1 MQDIYETKIKVITLV
16 IVLRAVG
23 SVIGAFSSGLLL
35 DKCPKWRY
43 FILFGC
49 TCLLGLCIAILP
61 HMVYIWA
68 LFLVSIVCSFA
79 CGALD
84 TGGNV
89 LCLDTW
95 KDASG
100 PYLHSIH
107 FSFAVKYLC
116 CISSFL
122 SDKNPLRVTII
133 LLGWYLMIKVLLG
146 LLATRRII
154 ITIESH
160 WQYLS
165 MISLVEHRDALNRM

>member
-1 MQDIYETKIKVITLV
+1 MQDAIFGPTLLDMQDIYETKIKVITLV

-49 TCLLGLCIAILP
+49 TCLLGLCTAILP
-61 HMVYIWA
+61 HMIYIWA
-68 LFLVSIVCSFA
+68 FFMVSIVCSFA

-107 FSFAVKYLC
+107 FSFAVKYPC
-116 CISSFL
+116 CIFNFL
-122 SDKNPLRVTII
+122 GDKNHLRVTII
-133 LLGWYLMIKVLLG
+133 LRG
-146 LLATRRII
+146 
-154 ITIESH
+154 
-160 WQYLS
+160 
-165 MISLVEHRDALNRM
+165 

>member
-1 MQDIYETKIKVITLV
+1 MQDAIFGPTLLDMQDIYETKIKVISLV
-16 IVLRAVG
+16 IVVRAVG
-23 SVIGAFSSGLLL
+23 SVIGAFLSGLLL
-35 DKCPKWRY
+35 DKCPKLRY

-49 TCLLGLCIAILP
+49 TCLLGLCTAILP

-68 LFLVSIVCSFA
+68 FFLVSIVCSFA

-116 CISSFL
+116 CIASQVS

-133 LLGWYLMIKVLLG
+133 LRG
-146 LLATRRII
+146 
-154 ITIESH
+154 
-160 WQYLS
+160 
-165 MISLVEHRDALNRM
+165 